1 MRRDSRYNH
10 KHNRY
15 GQFMTNGLFNPGTGS
30 PSRDFLKRGFVEVS
44 FSSTQW
50 PGRGVGCLGYER
62 ALVKLWFAGSAG
74 SRKPLHLWT
83 SLAQFTSFANS
94 TWTSKPL
101 NLWVPVARRTSLAGS
116 ARSPKSLHL
125 WTPLVWFRSYARSA
139 GRPETTRNLCGHMNI
154 IVIVITRRC
163 ARYNR

>member
-15 GQFMTNGLFNPGTGS
+15 GDSWPMDCSIQELTLSIPC
-30 PSRDFLKRGFVEVS
+30 RDFLKRGFVEVS

-83 SLAQFTSFANS
+83 PLAQFTSFANS

-101 NLWVPVARRTSLAGS
+101 NLWIPVARRTSLAGS

-139 GRPETTRNLCGHMNI
+139 GRPETTRNWCRHKNI
-154 IVIVITRRC
+154 IGRC
-163 ARYNR
+163 SSYNK